1 LIGSLCGNMRVGRTT
16 GALNVALAA
25 ACGRL
30 GDGHFDGRL
39 FLVKGELAYRVNG
52 IELSLK

>member
-1 LIGSLCGNMRVGRTT
+1 MVGRTT
-16 GALNVALAA
+16 GALNIALAA

-39 FLVKGELAYRVNG
+39 VWVKEELAYRVNDV
-52 IELSLK
+52 ELSLK